1 MGARDAAQRGQR
13 HHDHAHAREITRG
26 DAGQAPP
33 IIAPPM
39 RAAREQKCGQCKEDR
54 DEVIKAFQNR
64 GTERRLE
71 GNMRDDDPEGRDRP
85 QALELR

>member
-1 MGARDAAQRGQR
+1 
-13 HHDHAHAREITRG
+13 
-26 DAGQAPP
+26 
-33 IIAPPM
+33 M
-39 RAAREQKCGQCKEDR
+39 RAAREQECRQREEDR